1 MATAIDGAYFTLYGT
16 TNSAYINKFE
26 VGVAA
31 GKVLALEFKSVA
43 MEEKVSLMKSQM
55 NGLLNRVGIG
65 RFDFE
70 GEAFFFRPSTIFCG
84 ILLGMNQIL

>member
-1 MATAIDGAYFTLYGT
+1 
-16 TNSAYINKFE
+16 
-26 VGVAA
+26 
-31 GKVLALEFKSVA
+31 
-43 MEEKVSLMKSQM
+43 MEEKVSLMKAQM